1 MRASGRIC
9 WRMASSALKS
19 EMTALSALTPRH
31 GHDEACAAWPKNSAF
46 TLMIPRLGR
55 HAWVPQRPWIIMA
68 ASTPSKTPASISF
81 TLPAPPSSAGVPMT
95 WMRPANGSV
104 PSAASAALDARAVL
118 FEELREPG
126 VRPLL
131 LERELGRGVDAM
143 RESLEIV
150 GDAVDD
156 LGNLRLDGVGAAHV
170 AASNSR
176 RASLTSAGFA
186 SRSHV
191 VMAMILADVSIPS
204 RASGHTAACSN
215 AREWI
220 GVPSGAI
227 CTIGWMA
234 GMTWLTLPTSEL
246 PMRSRLSGDSTTPN
260 VRALA
265 RKRSS
270 SVVLRFI

>member
-1 MRASGRIC
+1 RC
-9 WRMASSALKS
+9 
-19 EMTALSALTPRH
+19 
-31 GHDEACAAWPKNSAF
+31 
-46 TLMIPRLGR
+46 
-55 HAWVPQRPWIIMA
+55 
-68 ASTPSKTPASISF
+68 
-81 TLPAPPSSAGVPMT
+81 PPP
-95 WMRPANGSV
+95 P
-104 PSAASAALDARAVL
+104 AALEARAVL
-118 FEELREPG
+118 RVELREPG
-126 VRPLL
+126 GRPLL

-156 LGNLRLDGVGAAHV
+156 LGNLRLDGVGAGHV

-176 RASLTSAGFA
+176 RASLTSAGLA

-204 RASGHTAACSN
+204 RASGRTAACSN

-234 GMTWLTLPTSEL
+234 GMTWQI
-246 PMRSRLSGDSTTPN
+246 G
-260 VRALA
+260 RAA
-265 RKRSS
+265 C
-270 SVVLRFI
+270 